1 MITTPT
7 TKLVNQ
13 IGQWFYKNLDGSY
26 DFDISPNMYDLYLT
40 VLYQVPLEIIR
51 KYKLENT
58 KESDINEMD
67 ILMSITTYA
76 NKIRVNLVEISPEE
90 QTIQHFVINPTKFDD
105 LTELRMKILEKVKK
119 VLNKKFDGYEFLF

>member
-1 MITTPT
+1 MITTPV

-76 NKIRVNLVEISPEE
+76 NKIRVNLVEKSPEE
-90 QTIQHFVINPTKFDD
+90 QTLQHFVLDPAKFDD
-105 LTELRMKILEKVKK
+105 LTELRMKILEKVRK